1 MLFGAEHVQRYVE
14 TDGREG
20 YIWREGTKI
29 LILTTRGRKSGLPRS
44 TPLIYQPHGDDH
56 IVVGSNGGNDVA
68 PDWYQNLA
76 ANPEVEVQVLA
87 DRFAARART
96 VTAAEKP
103 ELWELMVATWPHFVE
118 YQAKTE
124 RDIPVVVLERT

>member
-29 LILTTRGRKSGLPRS
+29 LILTTTGRISGEPRS
-44 TPLIYQPHGDDH
+44 TPLIYQPHGEH
-56 IVVGSNGGNDVA
+56 YIVVGSNGGNDVA

-76 ANPEVEVQVLA
+76 ANPDVEVQVLA

-96 VTAAEKP
+96 VAAEEKP

-118 YQAKTE
+118 YQGKTE